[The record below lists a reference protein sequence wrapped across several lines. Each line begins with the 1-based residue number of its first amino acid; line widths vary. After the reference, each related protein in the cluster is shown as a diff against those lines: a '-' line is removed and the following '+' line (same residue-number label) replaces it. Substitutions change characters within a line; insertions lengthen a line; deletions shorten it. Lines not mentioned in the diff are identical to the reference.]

1 MKAKFLIRTSARA
14 FQALAA
20 TLVSAGAAAAQ
31 ALDLGQIATGMT
43 GQAVEGTR
51 FITVGAFLLGVS
63 LVIGG
68 FLKFYAHSKSP
79 NDPSSSISTGFV
91 LILCGACLVALPSLL
106 SSGVATIFG
115 ASADVTNGTTGFI
128 RID

>member
-1 MKAKFLIRTSARA
+1 MIFGPFGAFARISEEM
-14 FQALAA
+14 ALAA
-20 TLVSAGAAAAQ
+20 LAAPAY
-31 ALDLGQIATGMT
+31 MT